1 MNLSVSPPIRIV
13 AVLGGLL
20 AVAAGLFAFTQR
32 PSESSPAAPAAAAKP
47 AAVAAKPTP
56 APAKPAAP
64 AAKRP
69 AVKLD
74 DGLPPALAAALV
86 QDEVVVVS
94 LYVPGARVDE
104 LATAEARAGAKLGGA
119 GFLALNVLDE
129 ESAGPLLAKLG
140 VLEDPSVLVFK
151 RPGVAAVRLAGFA
164 DRETVAQAAAN
175 AAS

>member
-1 MNLSVSPPIRIV
+1 MNLSVSPPIRIL
-13 AVLGGLL
+13 AVLGGIL
-20 AVAAGLFAFTQR
+20 AVAAGLFAFIQR
-32 PSESSPAAPAAAAKP
+32 PSESSPAAPAAVAKP
-47 AAVAAKPTP
+47 AP
-56 APAKPAAP
+56 APAAARPARAP
-64 AAKRP
+64 APVPAKP

-74 DGLPPALAAALV
+74 SGLPPALSAALT

-104 LATAEARAGAKLGGA
+104 LATAEARAGAELGGV

-140 VLEDPSVLVFK
+140 VLEDPSVLVFT
-151 RPGVAAVRLAGFA
+151 RPGVVAVRMAGFA
-164 DRETVAQAAAN
+164 DRETVAQAASS

>member
-1 MNLSVSPPIRIV
+1 MNLSVSPPVRIL
-13 AVLGGLL
+13 AVLGGIL

-32 PSESSPAAPAAAAKP
+32 PSESSPAPPAAAGKPAPAAAQ
-47 AAVAAKPTP
+47 PTP
-56 APAKPAAP
+56 APAPAVP
-64 AAKRP
+64 AQP

-74 DGLPPALAAALV
+74 SGLPPALEAALT

-104 LATAEARAGAKLGGA
+104 LATAEARAGAELGGV

-129 ESAGPLLAKLG
+129 ESAGPLLDKVGL
-140 VLEDPSVLVFK
+140 VDDPSVLVFT
-151 RPGVAAVRLAGFA
+151 RPGVVAVRMAGFA

>member
-13 AVLGGLL
+13 AVLGGIL

-32 PSESSPAAPAAAAKP
+32 PSESSPAAPAAVVKP
-47 AAVAAKPTP
+47 APAAAKPTP

-64 AAKRP
+64 AAKP

-74 DGLPPALAAALV
+74 SGLPPALAAALT

-104 LATAEARAGAKLGGA
+104 LATAEARAGAELGGV

-129 ESAGPLLAKLG
+129 KSAGPLLAKLG
-140 VLEDPSVLVFK
+140 VLDDPSVLVFT
-151 RPGVAAVRLAGFA
+151 RPGVVAVRMAGFA
-164 DRETVAQAAAN
+164 DRETVAQAASN

>member
-1 MNLSVSPPIRIV
+1 MSLSVSPPIRIL
-13 AVLGGLL
+13 AVLGGIL

-32 PSESSPAAPAAAAKP
+32 PSESSPAAPAAVAKP
-47 AAVAAKPTP
+47 APALAPAAARPGPVP
-56 APAKPAAP
+56 APAQ
-64 AAKRP
+64 P

-74 DGLPPALAAALV
+74 SDLPPALETALT

-104 LATAEARAGAKLGGA
+104 LATAEARAGAELGGV

-129 ESAGPLLAKLG
+129 KSAGPLLAKLG
-140 VLEDPSVLVFK
+140 VLEDRSVLVFT
-151 RPGVAAVRLAGFA
+151 RPGVVAVRMAGFV
-164 DRETVAQAAAN
+164 DRETVAQAASN

>member
-1 MNLSVSPPIRIV
+1 MSLSVSPPVRIV
-13 AVLGGLL
+13 ALLGGVL

-32 PSESSPAAPAAAAKP
+32 PSESSPAAPAAVAKP
-47 AAVAAKPTP
+47 APAPAAARPGT
-56 APAKPAAP
+56 APAKPAV
-64 AAKRP
+64 KP

-74 DGLPPALAAALV
+74 GDLPPALATALT

-104 LATAEARAGAKLGGA
+104 LATAEARAGAELGGV

-140 VLEDPSVLVFK
+140 VLEDRSVLVFT
-151 RPGVAAVRLAGFA
+151 RPGVVAVRMAGFA
-164 DRETVAQAAAN
+164 DRETVAQAASN

>member
-1 MNLSVSPPIRIV
+1 MSLSVSPPIRIL
-13 AVLGGLL
+13 AVLGGVL

-32 PSESSPAAPAAAAKP
+32 PSESSPAAPAAVAKP
-47 AAVAAKPTP
+47 AP
-56 APAKPAAP
+56 APAAARPAP
-64 AAKRP
+64 APAEP

-74 DGLPPALAAALV
+74 SGLPPALAAALM
-86 QDEVVVVS
+86 QDRVVVVS

-104 LATAEARAGAKLGGA
+104 LATGEARAGAELGGV

-140 VLEDPSVLVFK
+140 VLEAPSVLVFK
-151 RPGVAAVRLAGFA
+151 RPGEAVVRIAGFA